1 MGRRTVW
8 QSTDITDPD
17 QCQALADAALEKLG
31 RLDIC
36 VNNAFHDGF
45 PVINV
50 ENADMDHWRGVFD
63 VNFFGS
69 LNMTRACIPALRA
82 SEAGRVI
89 FVNTMSIRIRQAGWG
104 AYSSS
109 KAALENI
116 TKILAKE
123 LGPDGIRVNS
133 VLPGYIFADA
143 VRSFLQSQADARGVD
158 YQDVYDETAGETAL
172 KYLPAAAESRRI
184 GPVLGLR
191 PGAAHHRGISGRER
205 RALDRRHMTSQRLH
219 QSRMS
224 DGTPAGIGIA
234 EVLADAGITHVFG
247 VPGGYSIK
255 VFDGLRSVADR
266 VQSVRAAHEHQASVM
281 ADMYG
286 RLTGRPG
293 VFTGQGPFAAS
304 SGGFGL
310 MEGFL
315 SGTPMLVLTE
325 MTDHGIPQ
333 HAPTQG
339 TTGDHGSVDLPR
351 ILSGM
356 TKYLSV
362 ATTPNEAVH
371 AVELAIHHATSGRPG
386 PAAVV
391 FRLDA
396 IFRRTD
402 EARHPRLY
410 RRARVASAALPR
422 PDASA
427 VVALADLLATAKRP
441 VIVAGNGIHQARAYN
456 ALDALARR
464 AAAPVV
470 TTAKARGVIVDDH
483 PWAGGPL
490 SPFGWQGAF
499 ELLARAD
506 AVVVLGS
513 RLNPHDTLV
522 ETPTWL
528 DADRQRIIQVD
539 IEAANLGVSFPVE
552 LGVLCRVGR
561 AVGRAGA
568 RGGRRRGSGRRSM
581 GRSRRHQVE
590 GRRSPSAVRVGPTG
604 AAPTGDAGAERGV
617 ARRRPDHPGR
627 GQQPDFR
634 LSLSEGP
641 HPGTAALARRAPGHG
656 LGPARRTCCGHGPS
670 GRAGVVDQRRWR
682 VPDVAAQSGHRRGT
696 QPAGDVLGAQQPN
709 VGQRVRLPG
718 AESPHRR
725 GHRRPRLRRGGP
737 SVRHGRPPG
746 G

>member
-1 MGRRTVW
+1 
-8 QSTDITDPD
+8 
-17 QCQALADAALEKLG
+17 
-31 RLDIC
+31 
-36 VNNAFHDGF
+36 
-45 PVINV
+45 
-50 ENADMDHWRGVFD
+50 
-63 VNFFGS
+63 
-69 LNMTRACIPALRA
+69 
-82 SEAGRVI
+82 
-89 FVNTMSIRIRQAGWG
+89 
-104 AYSSS
+104 
-109 KAALENI
+109 
-116 TKILAKE
+116 
-123 LGPDGIRVNS
+123 
-133 VLPGYIFADA
+133 
-143 VRSFLQSQADARGVD
+143 
-158 YQDVYDETAGETAL
+158 
-172 KYLPAAAESRRI
+172 
-184 GPVLGLR
+184 
-191 PGAAHHRGISGRER
+191 
-205 RALDRRHMTSQRLH
+205 
-219 QSRMS
+219 MS
-224 DGTPAGIGIA
+224 DGTPAGVAIA

-255 VFDGLRSVADR
+255 VFDGLRTVADR

-356 TKYLSV
+356 TKFMSV

-402 EARHPRLY
+402 KARHPRLY
-410 RRARVASAALPR
+410 GRNRVASAAPPR
-422 PDASA
+422 PTASA
-427 VVALADLLATAKRP
+427 VSALADLLAKAKRP
-441 VIVAGNGIHQARAYN
+441 VIVAGNGIHQAQAYDQ
-456 ALDALARR
+456 LDALARR

-470 TTAKARGVIVDDH
+470 TTAKARGVIADDH

-522 ETPTWL
+522 ESPTWL
-528 DADRQRIIQVD
+528 DADRQRIAQVD

-552 LGVLCRVGR
+552 LGVHAELGALLGELVP
-561 AVGRAGA
+561 AVGVDENLASDRWADLAEIKSRAEDPPVLHESA
-568 RGGRRRGSGRRSM
+568 SPVPPQRVMQVLNEVWPADGRL
-581 GRSRRHQVE
+581 
-590 GRRSPSAVRVGPTG
+590 TL
-604 AAPTGDAGAERGV
+604 DAGNNRIFAYHYLE
-617 ARRRPDHPGR
+617 ARTPGR
-627 GQQPDFR
+627 LHLPGGH
-634 LSLSEGP
+634 LGMGWGP
-641 HPGTAALARRAPGHG
+641 PAALAAAMVHPGERVLSISGDGGFLMSLHNLATAVEYGLPVTFLVLNNRMLGNVYDFQGPDRRTAVDIGDHDFAAVARAFG
-656 LGPARRTCCGHGPS
+656 MAGRRVDDDAALADALASSLATDGPALIEVST
-670 GRAGVVDQRRWR
+670 D
-682 VPDVAAQSGHRRGT
+682 PDHSSDLV
-696 QPAGDVLGAQQPN
+696 
-709 VGQRVRLPG
+709 RVRD
-718 AESPHRR
+718 SHSD
-725 GHRRPRLRRGGP
+725 P
-737 SVRHGRPPG
+737 S
-746 G
+746 